1 MIGSILDIKK
11 KRSFNKLKV
20 CTININLYFSL
31 FYVYIAYRTRQVNL
45 PARNFRQDDDEGDE
59 MT

>member
-1 MIGSILDIKK
+1 MYAEHYPPF
-11 KRSFNKLKV
+11 RWQ
-20 CTININLYFSL
+20 
-31 FYVYIAYRTRQVNL
+31 ANL

>member
-1 MIGSILDIKK
+1 LQIEIYG
-11 KRSFNKLKV
+11 
-20 CTININLYFSL
+20 
-31 FYVYIAYRTRQVNL
+31 QVNL